1 MTRKP
6 RDAAWLPAPYEAT
19 DIEAIQAV
27 YNGKADAYQQR
38 RALDWI
44 VEQAAET
51 YGESFRSDVDGGD
64 RETSFALGRA
74 FVGRQVVKLVKMSPA
89 IISGLRKKDG

>member
-6 RDAAWLPAPYEAT
+6 RDPAWLPAKYEPA
-19 DIEAIQAV
+19 DVESVQAV
-27 YNGKADAYQQR
+27 YAGTADAYQQR

-44 VEQAAET
+44 IENASET
-51 YGESFRSDVDGGD
+51 YGESFRSDADGGERD
-64 RETSFALGRA
+64 TSFALGRA

-89 IISGLRKKDG
+89 LIAELRKTNG